1 MSAFACAANL
11 GAKFSDEVW
20 TSGIGNKK
28 NEITLK
34 KKKKVVKGK
43 EIMQKL
49 RQEENAEVVLDV
61 NVFVDTSN
69 ITVNSDI
76 FLLYLQCDSLENISK
91 VFCKLYI

>member
-1 MSAFACAANL
+1 
-11 GAKFSDEVW
+11 
-20 TSGIGNKK
+20 
-28 NEITLK
+28 
-34 KKKKVVKGK
+34 
-43 EIMQKL
+43 MQKL